1 MSEAV
6 LAPNPP
12 KLLDR
17 VRHAIRVRHYSIRTE
32 EAYVA
37 WIKRYILFH
46 GKRHPS
52 SMGAEEINAFLTHL
66 AVEDDV
72 AASTQSQ
79 ALSAILFLYKHVLC
93 EEIGW
98 IGDLVRAKRGRRLPD
113 VLSLEEVRAV
123 LERIEGTAHL
133 LCTLLYGSGMRVME
147 CVRLRVHD
155 VDFARNEILVREGK
169 GGKDRHTMLPGSVKV
184 ALERHLLGVRNL
196 HEQDLRAGHGRV
208 WMPHAL
214 ERKFPQASAEWKW
227 QYVFPARSL
236 SEDPRS
242 GETRR
247 HHIDAS
253 VAQRAVGEAARAAGI
268 VDKRVN
274 CHTLRHCF
282 ATHLLEGGYDI
293 RTVQELLG
301 HKDVATTMIYTH
313 VLNRAGGRGVI
324 SPADR
329 L

>member
-1 MSEAV
+1 MSDDD
-6 LAPNPP
+6 APRNQP

-37 WIKRYILFH
+37 WIKRYIFFH

-52 SMGAEEINAFLTHL
+52 SMGAEEINVFLTHL
-66 AVEDDV
+66 AVEGEV
-72 AASTQSQ
+72 ASSTQSQ

-93 EEIGW
+93 EEVGW
-98 IGDLVRAKRGRRLPD
+98 IDDLVRAKRGRRLPD
-113 VLSLEEVRAV
+113 VLSRDEVRAV
-123 LERIEGTAHL
+123 LDRIEGIAHL
-133 LCTLLYGSGMRVME
+133 LCTLMYGSGMRVME

-169 GGKDRHTMLPGSVKV
+169 GGKDRHTMLPASVKGV
-184 ALERHLLGVRNL
+184 LERHLIRVKNL
-196 HEQDLRAGHGRV
+196 HEQDRSVGYGRV
-208 WMPHAL
+208 YLPHAL
-214 ERKFPQASAEWKW
+214 QRKFPRASADWKW
-227 QYVFPARSL
+227 QYVFPSRTI

-242 GETRR
+242 GEMRR
-247 HHIDAS
+247 HHLD
-253 VAQRAVGEAARAAGI
+253 VTVPQRAITQAARGAGI
-268 VDKRVN
+268 EKRVN

-282 ATHLLEGGYDI
+282 ATHLLESGYDI

-313 VLNRAGGRGVI
+313 VLNRAGGLGVV